1 MLFYIIIYILKILII
16 NSIIIYCF
24 FIIKSMEVLQIWNNF
39 YLSKLYKKYGKI
51 DIFQIF
57 LLKI

>member
-39 YLSKLYKKYGKI
+39 YLSKLYKKIWK
-51 DIFQIF
+51 D
-57 LLKI
+57 